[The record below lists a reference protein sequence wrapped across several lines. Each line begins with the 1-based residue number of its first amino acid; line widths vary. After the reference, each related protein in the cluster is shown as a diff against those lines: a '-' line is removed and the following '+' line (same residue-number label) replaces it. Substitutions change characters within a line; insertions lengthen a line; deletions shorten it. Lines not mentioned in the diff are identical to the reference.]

1 MGLLILRHKD
11 SGTRNCFLGET
22 SGPYIWGK
30 EKHTP
35 GSRAS
40 QGVVEEGVGSLRG
53 LDRIWG
59 FTARLKAGALPRILV
74 RFPLLAQDARN
85 GASGLFVFF
94 PERLLGS
101 SWKYVA
107 ASSVKAR
114 NTRSLDFARDDN
126 LRERLRCL
134 RTTGLLGLAE
144 GGGGDGAH
152 GSPDSATQRF
162 WNAKL
167 LPWGKFGALHLG
179 EGEMYS
185 GEFGASRAADRS
197 VRPTRAD
204 CWLPAGPE
212 SGLWLGGMAEAV
224 PFPNLSNSN
233 PMCFASAGSTE
244 ILRWESL
251 AFARDSAASG

>member
-1 MGLLILRHKD
+1 
-11 SGTRNCFLGET
+11 
-22 SGPYIWGK
+22 
-30 EKHTP
+30 
-35 GSRAS
+35 
-40 QGVVEEGVGSLRG
+40 VVEEGVGSLRG

>member
-1 MGLLILRHKD
+1 MGA
-11 SGTRNCFLGET
+11 
-22 SGPYIWGK
+22 
-30 EKHTP
+30 TP
-35 GSRAS
+35 LS
-40 QGVVEEGVGSLRG
+40 QD
-53 LDRIWG
+53 DR
-59 FTARLKAGALPRILV
+59 V
-74 RFPLLAQDARN
+74 RSIPLLAQNARN
-85 GASGLFVFF
+85 GAPATPTAGADA
-94 PERLLGS
+94 
-101 SWKYVA
+101 W
-107 ASSVKAR
+107 
-114 NTRSLDFARDDN
+114 SLDFARDDN